1 MAKKSK
7 TNPTATPTPAKKLEV
22 FALKRKEPTPEPE
35 SEIPNDAPITQ
46 TPEPNVEVANEA
58 PTTPVELPE
67 PSVGLDSSSRPG
79 GEIEIPEKKPVAEI
93 QTITPG
99 AEVTTDA
106 PASTPGT
113 KSVRPVL
120 RKKSERPVDGETSSE
135 TRSTPE
141 LLEAPPDGAMF
152 QAVGIIVGD
161 VTFDDDG
168 KATVAI
174 AGKDFPLYYAPF
186 RKKAYEALRMEVTK
200 TSVFRQRLLVYPR
213 VIHFPKREQPH
224 NLSFQLVGFF
234 REGNL
239 QAPDAITTDLNEME
253 FKLSGLWQFIPVC
266 QTPCISVFKN
276 YTTERKDFVKEAD
289 VAIKVKFMKGSHV
302 PLMWK
307 DAPVRPFRFNP
318 KLDKEQQG
326 HAAFVQVKAVF
337 VPEKEVFVF
346 NAITSPPAS
355 NPPRFLKAGKK
366 DKLQVASDKLK
377 AARGAKGEKVK
388 PQVVKKLKPET

>member
-1 MAKKSK
+1 MAKKQK
-7 TNPTATPTPAKKLEV
+7 ANPTSTPTKKPEV
-22 FALKRKEPTPEPE
+22 LALKRKSVTPEQGVE
-35 SEIPNDAPITQ
+35 AKN
-46 TPEPNVEVANEA
+46 EPL
-58 PTTPVELPE
+58 TTPVQETE
-67 PSVGLDSSSRPG
+67 PSVVEELAPTPGAEVKLDPDPQPVT
-79 GEIEIPEKKPVAEI
+79 EIS
-93 QTITPG
+93 TSTPG

-106 PASTPGT
+106 PAPTPTAKST
-113 KSVRPVL
+113 RPVL
-120 RKKSERPVDGETSSE
+120 RKKSDRSIDGEVSSDAP
-135 TRSTPE
+135 STPG
-141 LLEAPPDGAMF
+141 LLEAPPDGAIF
-152 QAVGIIVGD
+152 QAVGVIVGD
-161 VTFDDDG
+161 VAFDDDG

-276 YTTERKDFVKEAD
+276 YTTERKDFIKEAD
-289 VAIKVKFMKGSHV
+289 VAVKVKFMKGSHV

-307 DAPVRPFRFNP
+307 DAPIRPFRFNP

-346 NAITSPPAS
+346 QELTAPPAS

-366 DKLQVASDKLK
+366 DRLQVASDKLK
-377 AARGAKGEKVK
+377 AARGVKGDKVK
-388 PQVVKKLKPET
+388 PQVVKKVELEATPKAKPTNDS